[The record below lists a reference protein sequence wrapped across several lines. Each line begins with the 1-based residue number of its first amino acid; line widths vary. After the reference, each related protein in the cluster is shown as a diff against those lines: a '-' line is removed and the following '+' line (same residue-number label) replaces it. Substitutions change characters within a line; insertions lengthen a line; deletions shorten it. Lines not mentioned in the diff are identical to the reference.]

1 MVIQTREDNTLADM
15 AEATVTSALN
25 SARNRSYASWIYNWS
40 LKGPMPDR
48 VLHTPELASTQRG
61 DKADAFLSGRYIL
74 PGGQVRM
81 TSGTPWDAQPPSREW
96 SQELHSFTW
105 LWHFGARPSADTSRH
120 ARWLIKT
127 WLDKHKKCEG
137 TPWTPNILGRR
148 LISWYANWPLIVEG
162 ADMVWRSSLLLSM
175 ARQATHL
182 RRAVKNTP
190 PGRAR
195 FDAALALAMTGLCMP
210 DQSKSLDKGLELLIK
225 DLAIEVTGDGGHI
238 SRSPEKQLHVLA
250 DLLMLQE
257 AMRARGQ
264 HMPSALTH
272 VIDRMGPALDFFRH
286 GDGRLALFNGGG
298 LGDEAALA
306 QACTHTRDLPRGT
319 PRPAPLAAL
328 PFSGYQ
334 RLTAK
339 KTTLIVDT
347 GAPPVGAFSTDAHA
361 GCLSFEMSSGRHRLI
376 TNCGAMVVQGPIW
389 HQAMRATAAHST
401 LGLSQASSA
410 DFVTGAWT
418 RNLLGPR
425 ISGGPSNVECT
436 RHEKD
441 LGIWLDTSH
450 DGYLEDFGLIHERRL
465 FLAADGM
472 DVRGEDQLIAQEGR
486 RAREGAESATI
497 RFHLHPEVRASL
509 ARDGSN
515 VLLVLPNRQGWQ
527 FRAKGGE
534 ISMEESI
541 FITDG
546 ETVRRTSQIVVTA
559 HPADN
564 TTRVNWAFRCL
575 EADKS

>member
-1 MVIQTREDNTLADM
+1 MAIQMRDDNTLADM
-15 AEATVTSALN
+15 AEATVNSALN

-48 VLHTPELASTQRG
+48 ILHTPARVYTQSG
-61 DKADAFLSGRYIL
+61 DKADALLSGHYTL
-74 PGGQVRM
+74 PGGKVHM
-81 TSGTPWDAQPPSREW
+81 TSGTPWDAHPPNPEW
-96 SQELHSFTW
+96 SEELHSFAW

-137 TPWTPNILGRR
+137 IPWTPNIIGRR

-182 RRAVKNTP
+182 RRAVKNAA

-195 FDAALALAMTGLCMP
+195 FDAALGLAMTGLCMP
-210 DQSKSLDKGLELLIK
+210 DQSKALDKALELLIK

-238 SRSPEKQLHVLA
+238 SRSPEKQLSILA
-250 DLLMLQE
+250 DLLMLQD

-264 HMPSALTH
+264 HMPSGLIH
-272 VIDRMGPALDFFRH
+272 VMDRMGPALDFFRH

-298 LGDEAALA
+298 IGDDKALQKAAELTRPVNRGPARAAHLA
-306 QACTHTRDLPRGT
+306 SLSY
-319 PRPAPLAAL
+319 
-328 PFSGYQ
+328 SGYQ
-334 RLTAK
+334 RLAAK
-339 KTTLIVDT
+339 KTLLIVDT

-376 TNCGAMVVQGPIW
+376 TNCGAMLVKGPSW
-389 HQAMRATAAHST
+389 RQAMRATAAHST

-410 DFVTGAWT
+410 DFVTGTWT

-425 ISGGPSNVECT
+425 ISGGPTIVEST

-441 LGIWLDTSH
+441 LGIWLNTSH
-450 DGYLEDFGLIHERRL
+450 DGYVEDFGLLHERRL

-472 DVRGEDQLIAQEGR
+472 DVRGEDQLIAQDGR
-486 RAREGAESATI
+486 FAREGAESATV
-497 RFHLHPEVRASL
+497 RFHLHPDVRASL
-509 ARDGSN
+509 ARDGSH
-515 VLLVLPNRQGWQ
+515 VLLLLPNRQGWQ

-534 ISMEESI
+534 ISIEESI
-541 FITDG
+541 YITDG
-546 ETVRRTSQIVVTA
+546 ETLRRTSQIVVTA
-559 HPADN
+559 RPADN
-564 TTRVNWAFRCL
+564 STRVNWAFRCL
-575 EADKS
+575 DADKG